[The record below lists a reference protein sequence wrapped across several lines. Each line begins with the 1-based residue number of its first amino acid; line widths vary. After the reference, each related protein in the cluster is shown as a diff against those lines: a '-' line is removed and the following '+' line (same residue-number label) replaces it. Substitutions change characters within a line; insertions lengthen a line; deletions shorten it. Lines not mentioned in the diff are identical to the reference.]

1 MIPSSL
7 VIVPAATS
15 ASSTA
20 SKSAG
25 GRGPSTSLGTG
36 ADVALGRG
44 PSTSLGT
51 GVTPGAARPV
61 RLQARATRAR
71 ADEANRRGEYDIN
84 GLLWLPFVYAKAGAL
99 RAAGSACLFD
109 FPTVAAGQ
117 TLNGERRK
125 IHLWGR
131 WGWGLQ
137 PPPLTP
143 PGP

>member
-44 PSTSLGT
+44 PSTSVGS
-51 GVTPGAARPV
+51 GVAPGAARPV

-71 ADEANRRGEYDIN
+71 ADEANRRGEYDID
-84 GLLWLPFVYAKAGAL
+84 GLLWLSFDGACPE
-99 RAAGSACLFD
+99 RSRGAHAA
-109 FPTVAAGQ
+109 AA
-117 TLNGERRK
+117 
-125 IHLWGR
+125 H
-131 WGWGLQ
+131 
-137 PPPLTP
+137 
-143 PGP
+143 